1 VDQGKGSSHRGER
14 KIVLDVEGMHCASC
28 VGNVERAL
36 KGVAGVRDAVVN
48 LATRRASVEASE
60 EVSIDELVKAVERLG
75 FAASAREEAPPSL
88 SRKVFDVEG
97 MHCASCAMN
106 LERRLRQVAAVS
118 SVAVN
123 FPQKRAVV
131 DLTGVVEPGA
141 LERAA
146 QELGFRMEPH
156 RERRAEAEDYAARE
170 LREARRRFI
179 WGWILAVPSMVIMVL
194 HEFGINVP
202 SDLTQHLLLEQFL
215 SFLVIFVAGGDT
227 ILRAV
232 RQGVRG
238 HTSMDTLIALGTG
251 ASFASGLLKLAG
263 WPVTSFAMVGGMIMA
278 FHLTGRYL
286 ETGARSRATRE
297 IAKLVEMGARTA
309 RVERPEGEVEIP
321 VEDLVPG
328 DLLVV
333 RPGEKIPQDGEIVEG
348 VASVDEAMI
357 SGEPLPVVKSPGDE
371 VTGATVN
378 VDGFL
383 KIRVTRVG
391 GASFLSQIIALVSEA
406 QGTKVPI
413 QAFADRVTSVFVP
426 VVVSLAVGSFVLLY
440 GAPGIFEGL
449 WGAVAPFFP
458 WVDPGAP
465 VLSRALS
472 AAIATL
478 VIACPCALG
487 LATPTA
493 LMVGTGLS
501 ARRGI
506 LFRNGEAVQTMK
518 AVDVVL
524 LDKTGT
530 LTTGKP
536 SVERLVL
543 EGETAAE
550 ELLRAALAL
559 EDRSEHPL
567 SRAVVAFARQQG
579 VTSAEVEVEVEDFAA
594 VPGRG
599 VQGRVG
605 RKMCRIGSLAWLA
618 EKGMTLPE
626 ELRRAAEEGQVSGAT
641 PLVFFDDAVRALF
654 LVTDAVKSESA
665 GAVRRLR
672 EMGKHTVLLT
682 GDTRGAAERVGTLLG
697 VDEIVAEVRPQD
709 KMAVVERFQA
719 DGRTVAM
726 VGDGI
731 NDAPALKQAHV
742 GIALGTG
749 TDIAREAGDVVLV
762 RGNLEALGEAFFI
775 SDAMFRKIRQNLF
788 WAFFYNVVA
797 LPLAFLGLLH
807 PLMAEAA
814 MALSSLNVVGNSLR
828 LRRLMP
834 QGEDPAARR

>member
-1 VDQGKGSSHRGER
+1 MARREESTSPGGRRID
-14 KIVLDVEGMHCASC
+14 LDVEGMHCASC
-28 VGNVERAL
+28 AAAVERGL
-36 KGVAGVRDAVVN
+36 RGVAGVQGAVVN
-48 LATRRASVEASE
+48 LALHRATVEAQE
-60 EVSIDELVKAVERLG
+60 DVGVEALVKAVERLG
-75 FAASAREEAPPSL
+75 FSATVREEARPSDAP
-88 SRKVFDVEG
+88 RRVFDVEG
-97 MHCASCAMN
+97 MHCASCALN
-106 LERRLRQVAAVS
+106 LEKHLRQLSGVGGVT
-118 SVAVN
+118 VN
-123 FPQKRAVV
+123 FPQKSAVV
-131 DLTGVVEPGA
+131 ELAGEVSSEA
-141 LERAA
+141 LERVA
-146 QELGFRMEPH
+146 QDLGFRLTPH
-156 RERRAEAEDYAARE
+156 QEQRAAAEEYATRE
-170 LREARRRFI
+170 LREFRRRFL
-179 WGWILAVPSMVIMVL
+179 WGWALAIPSALIMIL
-194 HEFGINVP
+194 HEFGINIP
-202 SDLTQHLLLEQFL
+202 SDLTQHLLLEQIL

-227 ILRAV
+227 IFRAV

-263 WPVTSFAMVGGMIMA
+263 WPVTSFAMVGAMIMA

-286 ETGARSRATRE
+286 EAGARHRATRE
-297 IAKLVEMGARTA
+297 IAKLLEMGARTA

-321 VEDLVPG
+321 VEALVPG

-348 VASVDEAMI
+348 VTSVDESMI

-378 VDGFL
+378 VEGFI
-383 KIRVTRVG
+383 KVRVTRVG
-391 GASFLSQIIALVSEA
+391 GETFLSQIIALVSEA

-426 VVVSLAVGSFVLLY
+426 VVVSLAVGSFVALFW
-440 GAPGIFEGL
+440 APGLFSAL
-449 WGAVAPFFP
+449 WNAVAPIFP
-458 WVDPGAP
+458 WVDLGAP
-465 VLSRALS
+465 PFSRALS

-493 LMVGTGLS
+493 LMVGTGMS

-506 LFRNGEAVQTMK
+506 LFRNGESVQTMK

-543 EGETAAE
+543 EGDTSSA
-550 ELLRAALAL
+550 ELLGAARAL
-559 EDRSEHPL
+559 EERSEHPL
-567 SRAVVAFARQQG
+567 SRAVVAFAREQG
-579 VTSAEVEVEVEDFAA
+579 AGASEVAVEDFAA

-605 RKMCRIGSLAWLA
+605 RKLCRIGSLAWLA
-618 EKGMTLPE
+618 ETGLSLSEP
-626 ELRRAAEEGQVSGAT
+626 LRRAVEESQTSGAT

-654 LVTDAVKSESA
+654 LVTDAVKPESA
-665 GAVRRLR
+665 EVVRHLR
-672 EMGKHTVLLT
+672 EMGKRTVLLT
-682 GDTRGAAERVGTLLG
+682 GDTRGAAERVGSLLG

-719 DGRTVAM
+719 AGHTVAM

-731 NDAPALKQAHV
+731 NDAPALKRAHV
-742 GIALGTG
+742 GIAMGTG

-762 RGNLEALGEAFFI
+762 RGNLEALGEAFVI

-828 LRRLMP
+828 LRRLVP
-834 QGEDPAARR
+834 

>member
-1 VDQGKGSSHRGER
+1 
-14 KIVLDVEGMHCASC
+14 
-28 VGNVERAL
+28 
-36 KGVAGVRDAVVN
+36 
-48 LATRRASVEASE
+48 
-60 EVSIDELVKAVERLG
+60 
-75 FAASAREEAPPSL
+75 
-88 SRKVFDVEG
+88 
-97 MHCASCAMN
+97 MN
-106 LERRLRQVAAVS
+106 LERRLRQVPAVG

-131 DLTGVVEPGA
+131 DLTRDVEPGA

-146 QELGFRMEPH
+146 QELGFRLEPH
-156 RERRAEAEDYAARE
+156 RDRRAEAEDYAARE
-170 LREARRRFI
+170 LREARRRFL
-179 WGWILAVPSMVIMVL
+179 WGWALAVPSAAIMVL
-194 HEFGINVP
+194 HEFGINIP

-227 ILRAV
+227 IFRAV
-232 RQGVRG
+232 RQGARG

-383 KIRVTRVG
+383 KVRVTRVG

-426 VVVSLAVGSFVLLY
+426 VVVSLAVGSFAVLFW
-440 GAPGIFEGL
+440 APEFLENL
-449 WGAVAPFFP
+449 WSAVAPFFP
-458 WVDPGAP
+458 WVDPGASGF
-465 VLSRALS
+465 SRALS

-543 EGETAAE
+543 EGETAAA
-550 ELLRAALAL
+550 ELLGAALAL
-559 EDRSEHPL
+559 EERSEHPL

-579 VTSAEVEVEVEDFAA
+579 VASAGVAVEDFAA

-618 EKGMTLPE
+618 EQGLTLSDA
-626 ELRRAAEEGQVSGAT
+626 LRRAAEEGQETGAT

-654 LVTDAVKSESA
+654 LVTDAVKPESA
-665 GAVRRLR
+665 EAVRRLR

-682 GDTRGAAERVGTLLG
+682 GDTRGAAERVGALLG

-719 DGRTVAM
+719 AGRTVAM

-834 QGEDPAARR
+834 